1 MVLSSLL
8 KQPLLSPAETWLI
21 EMCFVL
27 ARANKRLNL
36 NKAGPWV
43 RWEMEKQSV
52 HPGLTHPN
60 ASNFGFPSHLLCLL
74 ATPGRRQRPHRQ
86 PPALQVF
93 YFVEYFFFN
102 SIKDFFF
109 FFGKEEMSS
118 IPSKCCYKVLGALSL
133 NRSFICKVIWIISA
147 NYQEN

>member
-8 KQPLLSPAETWLI
+8 KQPPLSPAETWLI

-52 HPGLTHPN
+52 HPGLTHPS
-60 ASNFGFPSHLLCLL
+60 ASNFGFPSHLLCLEQL
-74 ATPGRRQRPHRQ
+74 QAGGRGLTGNLLPCRCST
-86 PPALQVF
+86 LWST
-93 YFVEYFFFN
+93 FFFN

-118 IPSKCCYKVLGALSL
+118 NPSKCCYKVLGALSL